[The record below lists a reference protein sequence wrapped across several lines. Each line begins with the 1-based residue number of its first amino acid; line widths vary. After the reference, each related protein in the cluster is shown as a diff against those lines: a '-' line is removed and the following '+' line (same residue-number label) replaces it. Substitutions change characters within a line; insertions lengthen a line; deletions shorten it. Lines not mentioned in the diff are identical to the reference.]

1 MRSKAAT
8 CHANNAHYAKGM
20 CKNCYMRQ
28 FRKSHPEWVVYNQMY
43 AKEWRQQ
50 AENRIRD
57 SAYRKKYR
65 ADPTKVERIRELG
78 RKSNRRQKYGLTEEA
93 YEALLEAHDYQC
105 AICFGTEVLCVDH
118 DHETGRVRGILCSRC
133 NSGIGMLRD
142 SLLLVQKASEYLEKH
157 IEVPA

>member
-1 MRSKAAT
+1 
-8 CHANNAHYAKGM
+8 M

-118 DHETGRVRGILCSRC
+118 DHETGKVRGILCSRC